1 MLWSYETKVLTVLNA
16 TLIVSEDLELGLVC
30 KKRHSPTL
38 CVLLKDQDFSLQTPD
53 GRSVL
58 MIIDND
64 TALDLSS

>member
-16 TLIVSEDLELGLVC
+16 TLIVSEDLKLDLVC

-38 CVLLKDQDFSLQTPD
+38 CVLLEDQDFSLKTPD